1 MKRYAAWFGASLII
15 VATAA
20 IVGGEDA
27 KNDASA
33 QTSSTGADTNQAKL
47 PEPVQTNAPTATTAP
62 QPRLEQNK
70 KPLYWLT
77 TEVVKMSQA
86 GIQEPV
92 IKSYIENSPA
102 ATIPTADDI
111 VYLRDNGISSDLV
124 ISYIRRGQQ
133 LQVQAAQAAQ
143 AAQANQAMA
152 APMDNSAVP
161 VPVPVP
167 APTAPP
173 DYYEAAPPVSPAD
186 NYGYV
191 GSEATYMSPPGYYF
205 PPPYYSWVA
214 PGPYFGPVVGFGF
227 VPRRGFAH
235 PVAPHRPSGVTG
247 HGGFGGRGPHGGTG
261 GRGAR
266 GR

>member
-1 MKRYAAWFGASLII
+1 MKKYAAWFGASLIV

-27 KNDASA
+27 KIDAPA
-33 QTSSTGADTNQAKL
+33 QTSSTSADTNQAKL
-47 PEPVQTNAPTATTAP
+47 PEVVQTNAPTAPMAP
-62 QPRLEQNK
+62 QPKLEQNK

-111 VYLRDNGISSDLV
+111 VYLRDNGLSSDLV
-124 ISYIRRGQQ
+124 ITYIRRGQQ
-133 LQVQAAQAAQ
+133 LQAQAAQ
-143 AAQANQAMA
+143 ATQTGQAMA

-161 VPVPVP
+161 VPPPIPVP
-167 APTAPP
+167 TVPP
-173 DYYEAAPPVSPAD
+173 DYYEAAPSVSPAD

-191 GSEATYMSPPGYYF
+191 GSDATYVSPPPAYYF

-235 PVAPHRPSGVTG
+235 PVAPHRPGGMSG
-247 HGGFGGRGPHGGTG
+247 HGGFGGRGTHGGTG